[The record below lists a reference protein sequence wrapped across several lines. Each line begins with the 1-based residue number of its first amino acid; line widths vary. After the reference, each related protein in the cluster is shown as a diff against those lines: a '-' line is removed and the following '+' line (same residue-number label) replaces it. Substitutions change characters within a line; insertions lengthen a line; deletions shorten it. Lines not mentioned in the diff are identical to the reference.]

1 MKNYKLNWNQK
12 MVFYY
17 SFALESFLDDHIWN
31 NKAQLFGGS
40 ENELKSIDVIPQ
52 DVCPIVQ

>member
-1 MKNYKLNWNQK
+1 

-40 ENELKSIDVIPQ
+40 ENELQSIDVIPQ